1 MVKAEAEND
10 IKKFRATNNISWSGN
25 TNSHEKYKFGCAI
38 RDNSGFVE
46 YLESNDIGFYSKD
59 YDAHWVWLDEIFD
72 DINTEEEKACVAMA
86 VLKRLILNKIGA
98 TMVSKGKENE

>member
-1 MVKAEAEND
+1 MK
-10 IKKFRATNNISWSGN
+10 NIN
-25 TNSHEKYKFGCAI
+25 LDVLFVIILNSKDFV
-38 RDNSGFVE
+38 GFVE

-86 VLKRLILNKIGA
+86 VR
-98 TMVSKGKENE
+98 NEKANFK